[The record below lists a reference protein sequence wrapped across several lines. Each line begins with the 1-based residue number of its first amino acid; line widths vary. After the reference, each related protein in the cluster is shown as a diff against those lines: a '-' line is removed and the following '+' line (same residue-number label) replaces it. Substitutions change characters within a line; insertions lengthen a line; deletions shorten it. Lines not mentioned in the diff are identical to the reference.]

1 MPLDSQD
8 LTVLSKMVTDG
19 QLSVITL
26 LELMKEG
33 KRLPAQINPSKEV
46 QRLSAQLRLR
56 EKQSILRGT
65 NGNFTNSQSKS

>member
-1 MPLDSQD
+1 
-8 LTVLSKMVTDG
+8 MVTDG